1 VTSDADTLTL
11 RAVGGPEPVEF
22 IVAADRAP
30 ATIGRRSDAACRLD
44 DPTVSREHAVLRRE
58 GGGWVLEDAGSRAG
72 TLLNGAPLRMA
83 SPLAPGDEIGIGP
96 WRLAV
101 AGAPR
106 AVSTI
111 TLTNDRPDASAI
123 RTSPRRIEQPIA
135 AQRLTLLLEY
145 ADRLH
150 HAEAEPAL
158 AAELLTAAC
167 RGAECAQG
175 LVVKQRSGGV
185 AEVLARRGDA
195 PGVSRTVL
203 EAARQ
208 GSVVRLRDAPELM
221 QAQSLMTS
229 GVRDVLCVPVA
240 AAGRPDLFLYLV
252 SDREGPGADAEAFC
266 VALVRLAEIAISGL
280 RRRELER
287 EIQAAREAQERI
299 LPSASGTAPGLRYAM
314 LSRAG
319 RGVAGDLF
327 DVVAI
332 DERRAAVLLGDITG
346 KGAGA
351 GLLMTAAQAFLN
363 SQLRGAGS
371 LEAAV
376 AELNAYLNTRT
387 RAGEFLTLWIG
398 VYDHGARELEFVD
411 AGHGY
416 AVVTRQGEAPA
427 TLDAEGGPPLGIGVD
442 DLRRSERL
450 TIGEG
455 DALYLYSD
463 GLVEQR
469 NAEGTQ
475 FGVPRVMEILASAE
489 DPEHAVARLAEALDA
504 HAGPGDLADDLTLAA
519 VSFTGG

>member
-1 VTSDADTLTL
+1 MTSDADSLTL
-11 RAVGGPEPVEF
+11 CAVGGPEPVEF
-22 IVAADRAP
+22 IVPADRAP

-44 DPTVSREHAVLRRE
+44 DPTVSRQHAVLRRE
-58 GGGWVLEDAGSRAG
+58 AGGWVLEDAGSRAG
-72 TLLNGAPLRMA
+72 TLLNGVPLRAA

-111 TLTNDRPDASAI
+111 TLTDDRPDASAI

-150 HAEAEPAL
+150 HAGDEPGL

-167 RGAECAQG
+167 RGAECARG
-175 LVVKQRSGGV
+175 LVVTQRSGGV

-195 PGVSRTVL
+195 PDVSRTVL

-208 GSVVRLRDAPELM
+208 GSVVRLRDTPELM

-229 GVRDVLCVPVA
+229 GVRDVLCVPV
-240 AAGRPDLFLYLV
+240 GPDLFLYLV
-252 SDREGPGADAEAFC
+252 SDREGPGDDAEAFC

-299 LPSASGTAPGLRYAM
+299 LPSAVGSAPGLRYAM

-371 LEAAV
+371 LETAV

-387 RAGEFLTLWIG
+387 RPGEFLTLWIG

-416 AVVTRQGEAPA
+416 AVVVRKGEAPA

-442 DLRRSERL
+442 ALRRAERL
-450 TIGEG
+450 QVGEG

-463 GLVEQR
+463 GLIEQR
-469 NAEGTQ
+469 NAEGAQ
-475 FGVPRVMEILASAE
+475 FGVPRVMELLASAE
-489 DPEHAVARLAEALDA
+489 DPEHAVGRLAEALDA